1 MDIEN
6 HVAFVKIHSVIIE
19 MQRPTLLCWTW
30 TSKKKKEEKNADS
43 ADCRPENSSLK
54 DAHPKYLTFNISARM
69 RRESAVAL
77 PIFFPTNAEDYF
89 SDKNEDIK

>member
-1 MDIEN
+1 
-6 HVAFVKIHSVIIE
+6 
-19 MQRPTLLCWTW
+19 
-30 TSKKKKEEKNADS
+30 
-43 ADCRPENSSLK
+43 
-54 DAHPKYLTFNISARM
+54 M